1 MADYDIGYGK
11 PPRHT
16 QFKPGQSG
24 NPKGKPRGAKGLK
37 AELREELDE
46 RVPIPMPDGKQKR
59 VTKRRLVIKT
69 LVAKAAKGSVPA
81 ADKLIALMI
90 KAEGLEDERPPER
103 RLSETDELILRRFL
117 GEDGTEGA
125 APWDAPDE

>member
-1 MADYDIGYGK
+1 MADYEIGYGK

-37 AELREELDE
+37 EELREELDE

-69 LVAKAAKGSVPA
+69 LVAKAAKGSVAA

-90 KAEGLEDERPPER
+90 KAEGLEDERLPPR
-103 RLSETDELILRRFL
+103 RLSETDELILQRFL
-117 GEDGTEGA
+117 GEEERDGGGVREYS
-125 APWDAPDE
+125 DE